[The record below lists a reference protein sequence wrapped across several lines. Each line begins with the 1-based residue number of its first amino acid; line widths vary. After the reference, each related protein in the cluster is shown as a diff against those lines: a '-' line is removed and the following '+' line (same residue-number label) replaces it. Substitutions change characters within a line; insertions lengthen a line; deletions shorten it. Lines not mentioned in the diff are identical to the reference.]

1 MKYYNFYQIFISH
14 TMIANTDKQ
23 RKYCLHEFKS
33 IQVRKLYIIHQG
45 QSQEEK
51 ALLDLFGAFL
61 FTTHSSVITLHLLY
75 CQSNYYKTYFEVHNL
90 PSTMYALVLGVMYM
104 YIQ

>member
-1 MKYYNFYQIFISH
+1 MKYYNFYQNFISH
-14 TMIANTDKQ
+14 TMIANRDKQ
-23 RKYCLHEFKS
+23 RKYCLHEFKR

-75 CQSNYYKTYFEVHNL
+75 CQPNYYKTYFELHNL
-90 PSTMYALVLGVMYM
+90 PSTCML
-104 YIQ
+104 